1 MDFLFSNVYLDIER
15 WLERYGPDTPRDKE
29 VRQVGKYGK
38 AERIVLD
45 AYYEAKAY
53 KALVAHE
60 LGMNVVV
67 GFESPKLHRLS
78 DALVNDNEAKHL
90 VRLWRGI
97 IAKRKMEYWTCWS
110 YRNKIPDY
118 SAQVQAA
125 RRHVIEGYRTYLAA
139 LVQDYSAQVQAA
151 RRHVIEGYR
160 TYLAAL
166 VQLDEQATLEQVRQE
181 LAHFESGQVKKLTS
195 KPDPRQID
203 EELFWR
209 LLGEAGDGAETV
221 EAQAELLVS
230 RLETFRGPQ
239 IRRFQTL
246 LYKQMRRAYH
256 WNVWALASIAQDGC
270 SDDAFEEFRAWLIL
284 QGNDLLELAVH
295 RPAQAMHYVPKGL
308 GTYANVLLQAPAIAY
323 EKRTGK
329 PLVPPTDIEA
339 EPRGEPWEEEELQ
352 ARYPPLWRYYGRSS
366 R

>member
-139 LVQDYSAQVQAA
+139 LVQ
-151 RRHVIEGYR
+151 
-160 TYLAAL
+160 
-166 VQLDEQATLEQVRQE
+166 LDEQATLEQVRQE

-195 KPDPRQID
+195 KPDLRQID
-203 EELFWR
+203 EGLFWQ
-209 LLGEAGDGAETV
+209 LLGEARNGAETV
-221 EAQAELLVS
+221 EAQVELLVS
-230 RLETFRGPQ
+230 KLEAFRGPQ

-295 RPAQAMHYVPKGL
+295 NPAQAMHYIPEGL
-308 GTYANVLLQAPAIAY
+308 GTCGDVLLQAPAIAY

-329 PLVPPTDIEA
+329 PLVPPTNVEA
-339 EPRGEPWEEEELQ
+339 EPKGERWEEEELQ
-352 ARYPPLWRYYGRSS
+352 ARYPSLWRYYGRS
-366 R
+366 

>member
-118 SAQVQAA
+118 SAQIQAA
-125 RRHVIEGYRTYLAA
+125 R
-139 LVQDYSAQVQAA
+139 Q
-151 RRHVIEGYR
+151 HVIEGYR

-166 VQLDEQATLEQVRQE
+166 VQLNEQVTLEQVRRE
-181 LAHFESGQVKKLTS
+181 LAYFESGQIKKLTS

-209 LLGEAGDGAETV
+209 LLGEARDGAETV

-239 IRRFQTL
+239 IRRFQTI

-308 GTYANVLLQAPAIAY
+308 GTCANVLLQAPAIAY

-352 ARYPPLWRYYGRSS
+352 ARYPTLWRYYGRS
-366 R
+366 